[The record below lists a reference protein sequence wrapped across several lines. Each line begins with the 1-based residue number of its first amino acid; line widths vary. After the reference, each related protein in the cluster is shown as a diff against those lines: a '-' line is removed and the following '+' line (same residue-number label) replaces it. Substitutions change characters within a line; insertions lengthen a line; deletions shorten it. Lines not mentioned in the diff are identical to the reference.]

1 MFNIFCK
8 KLNSS
13 GSLEYRWSK
22 QDSFDSQAVKHKE
35 QRLPLSMVALNGL
48 LPPQFDYRSWTR
60 FANLVL
66 SFSNYLLSSYS
77 VPEIYLRW

>member
-13 GSLEYRWSK
+13 RSLEYRWRK

-35 QRLPLSMVALNGL
+35 QRLPLSVVALNGL
-48 LPPQFDYRSWTR
+48 LPPQFDYRSWAR
-60 FANLVL
+60 FANFVL

-77 VPEIYLRW
+77 VPEII